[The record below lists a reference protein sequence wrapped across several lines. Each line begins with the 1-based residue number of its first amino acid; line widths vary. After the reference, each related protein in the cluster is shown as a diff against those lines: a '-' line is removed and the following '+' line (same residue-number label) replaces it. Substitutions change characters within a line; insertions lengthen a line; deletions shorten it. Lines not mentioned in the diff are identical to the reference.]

1 MAILFFNIKGV
12 NMAVTQYIGAR
23 YVPIFYT
30 ASDNSNSWE
39 SGVQYEPLTVVT
51 YLNQSYTSKLPVP
64 AAVGNPADNPDY
76 WAMTGAYNAQVASLS
91 GDVDQ
96 LDNDVAALDAH
107 VALLDA
113 TTIKKVS
120 NRHYLFV
127 SDSYGITGN
136 SWPYKFA
143 TIANLAADHWDNLSV
158 TGTGFWVNNVN
169 GFLDQITN
177 YAGDRSEISDII
189 VAGGLNDS
197 VYELNQTSGLV
208 AAINAFCA
216 YAKTEYP
223 NATVYIAFVGAA
235 RDDSLLIDGR
245 TVNKRMIARYI
256 YRSVALDN
264 GVRYLDGCERSLI
277 GNIAFLDNDG
287 VHPSDAGYSS
297 IAKNIFSALSGATTE
312 CYPQYPF
319 NFTIEA
325 PFSIGTLYDSRWSID
340 GSNGLIEIPDSVSL
354 PVTQNSVLN
363 AGWRKVATFD
373 TIYFNRE
380 LNVPAVLQLNNF
392 NSQSFNIIKSQ
403 IKFSGDTMFIRL
415 TEVNDLHNAL
425 INYTAGAGASVN
437 IYTNS
442 YFFDPLLYIA

>member
-1 MAILFFNIKGV
+1 
-12 NMAVTQYIGAR
+12 MAVTQYIGAR
-23 YVPIFYT
+23 YVPLFYT

-39 SGVQYEPLTVVT
+39 ANVQYEPLTVVT
-51 YLNQSYTSKLPVP
+51 YLNQSYTSKIPVP
-64 AAVGNPADNPDY
+64 ASVGNPADNPDY
-76 WAMTGAYNAQVASLS
+76 WIMTGAYNAQVASLS
-91 GDVDQ
+91 GQVTQ
-96 LDNDVAALDAH
+96 LDNDVNALDAH
-107 VALLDA
+107 VAVLDA

-143 TIANLAADHWDNLSV
+143 AIAGLANDHWDNLSV
-158 TGTGFWVNNVN
+158 TGTGFWVNSVN

-197 VYELNQTSGLV
+197 KYALNQTSGLV

-223 NATVYIAFVGAA
+223 NATVYLAYIGAA

-245 TVNKRMIARYI
+245 TIDKRMIARYI

-264 GVRYLDGCERSLI
+264 GIRYLDGCERSLV
-277 GNIAFLDNDG
+277 GNLAFLDSDG
-287 VHPSDAGYSS
+287 VHPSDSGYSS
-297 IAKNIFSALSGATTE
+297 IAKNIFSALSGGTAE
-312 CYPQYPF
+312 VYPQYAF
-319 NFTIEA
+319 NFTITA

-340 GSNGLIEIPDSVSL
+340 GSNGLIEIPDSVTL
-354 PVTQNSVLN
+354 PVTQGVTLA
-363 AGWRKVATFD
+363 AGWRQVATFD
-373 TIYFNRE
+373 TIYFDKE
-380 LNVPAVLQLNNF
+380 LNVPCVLQMNNF
-392 NSQSFNIIKSQ
+392 NSQSFSVIKSQ
-403 IKFSGDTMFIRL
+403 IKFSGNTMFIRL
-415 TEVNDLHNAL
+415 TEVNDTHTAL
-425 INYTAGAGASVN
+425 LSYVAGAGASIS

-442 YFFDPLLYIA
+442 YFFDPLLFVA